1 MITKHGEDVEYF
13 AEEADDGT
21 FLMTFEDWT

>member
-1 MITKHGEDVEYF
+1 MNTQFGDDIEYF

-21 FLMTFEDWT
+21 FLMTFKDWT